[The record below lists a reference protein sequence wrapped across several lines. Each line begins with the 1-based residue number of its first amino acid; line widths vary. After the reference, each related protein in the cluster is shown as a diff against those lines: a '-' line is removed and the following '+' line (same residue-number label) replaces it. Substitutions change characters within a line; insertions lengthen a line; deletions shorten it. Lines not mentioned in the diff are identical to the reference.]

1 MTEDNDASNIITNA
15 LTDWLATRGGGIVT
29 SFAICAEY
37 VDSDGDR
44 SWLTA
49 HHDSQT
55 PSQTLGLLRW
65 HTLNAE
71 QQCVEFM
78 FAEDDDD

>member
-1 MTEDNDASNIITNA
+1 MTDSDDIAARLSETLAT
-15 LTDWLATRGGGIVT
+15 WLAEQGGGFVS
-29 SFAICAEY
+29 SFTMCAEY

-49 HHDSQT
+49 HHDGQT

-71 QQCVEFM
+71 HQCVGLM
-78 FAEDDDD
+78 FAEDE

>member
-1 MTEDNDASNIITNA
+1 MTSTDDASDRITNA
-15 LTDWLATRGGGIVT
+15 LTEWLADQGGGIVT

-49 HHDSQT
+49 HHDGQT

-71 QQCVEFM
+71 QQCVELM
-78 FAEDDDD
+78 FAEDED